1 MNIMEYK
8 TFEGIKVPAKMTSTW
23 KLDAGDWT
31 WLKLEVMDIEY
42 NKYSGV

>member
-1 MNIMEYK
+1 
-8 TFEGIKVPAKMTSTW
+8 MTSTW